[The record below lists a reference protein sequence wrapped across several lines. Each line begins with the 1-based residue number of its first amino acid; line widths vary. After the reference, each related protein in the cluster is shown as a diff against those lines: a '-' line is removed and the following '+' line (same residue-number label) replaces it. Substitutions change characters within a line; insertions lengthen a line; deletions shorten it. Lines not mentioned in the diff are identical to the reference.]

1 MKWLESLWTSQTTAR
16 LFGFGNSVKNWAIK
30 YKLFILA
37 TIILSI
43 IILYKWQRVKSAQV
57 QALQQTAKQHRTQ
70 AEQAHQKATSAEKK
84 LEDLSKTKQNDEAQ
98 FKRKG
103 DFIDRMSGDNL
114 QSAIDSAYNYR

>member
-1 MKWLESLWTSQTTAR
+1 MKWLESLWISQTTAR

-43 IILYKWQRVKSAQV
+43 IILNKCQRVKSSQV
-57 QALQQTAKQHRTQ
+57 QTLQQTAKQHRNQ

-84 LEDLSKTKQNDEAQ
+84 LEDLSKTKQNDEIKDKA
-98 FKRKG
+98 KR
-103 DFIDRMSGDNL
+103 
-114 QSAIDSAYNYR
+114 